1 MRVNPILL
9 LVAALAVAGLAVAS
23 NAVAAAKEPTCSDLN
38 SERIVLLQESKRL
51 TSEVE
56 SKNLSLR
63 ETSDS
68 LASAKPARK
77 EELERR
83 AEGLRRELTVLLDRE
98 LETTNRL
105 GQLDS
110 TIGKQCK
117 KGGGK

>member
-1 MRVNPILL
+1 M
-9 LVAALAVAGLAVAS
+9 AAAS
-23 NAVAAAKEPTCSDLN
+23 NAGAAGKQPTCSDLA
-38 SERIVLLQESKRL
+38 SERAVLLQESKRL

-56 SKNLSLR
+56 AKNLSLR
-63 ETSDS
+63 ETSDA
-68 LASAKPARK
+68 LASAKADRQ
-77 EELERR
+77 EELSRR

-117 KGGGK
+117 KGGAK